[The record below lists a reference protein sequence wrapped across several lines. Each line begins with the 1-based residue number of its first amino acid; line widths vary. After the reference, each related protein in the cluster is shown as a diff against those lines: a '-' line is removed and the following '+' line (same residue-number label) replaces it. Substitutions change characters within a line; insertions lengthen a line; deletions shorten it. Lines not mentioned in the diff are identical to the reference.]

1 MLKREQ
7 GWDLEGEAD
16 GVWKAVDDRI
26 SGTKK

>member
-16 GVWKAVDDRI
+16 NVWKAVND
-26 SGTKK
+26 STNGTRK